1 MAQLGFKDARPD
13 SSNTI
18 DSSCHVFILDGYPIY
33 PKLSGLLFDEGPAY
47 IQKRRTAAN
56 CEDMDLWTTLSWVR
70 DFAPLGRNFK
80 FFDVVNVWPWL
91 RIHESDCHKR
101 LAGTFRQIV
110 PVTSSYEIV
119 PLLPARPLIVHI
131 HFDKMCKFLLEA
143 SGVEYPD
150 RLLRQHDGDAWCIL
164 LHNYSWNI
172 LDAQVLSL
180 MVIAVAITLKDEFC
194 RTLTTVHSHLAEQD
208 LRECKDC

>member
-1 MAQLGFKDARPD
+1 VAQLGFKDARPD

-33 PKLSGLLFDEGPAY
+33 PKLSALLFDEGPAY

-70 DFAPLGRNFK
+70 DFAPLGRSFK
-80 FFDVVNVWPWL
+80 FFDPWIRL
-91 RIHESDCHKR
+91 QR
-101 LAGTFRQIV
+101 LAGTSHQ
-110 PVTSSYEIV
+110 IV